1 MALTDGMT
9 PDEIQHSEAR
19 YNLHVSPVTAEWL
32 TAFAAGFKGTKADVA
47 AFSAVRDAL
56 RSSYA
61 DGNEPDEVTG
71 QTAHALYLPL
81 FDGDGVACETVM
93 NRVLDVLNK
102 RSGRSKADKAAIAEL
117 RGELLGAIAD
127 VQIRPVVVPVV
138 LSPVTAG
145 TVPADVAPVAVPD
158 AVAEETPVPVK
169 APRKRKAKTAPA
181 PVAAPVVESA
191 PDAVAPVVPDAVVP
205 VVTPGDAVAA
215 IAVKVGGILN
225 HWSEVTEGV
234 ARMTMAERKRAADEL
249 ARDFAE
255 CVALQ
260 ADADGAGNSLGSL
273 DAAANRVMH
282 AARKI
287 LRNAFAL
294 LGGAPQYKGDRLTK
308 TQRRVFRKAV
318 APWRADAS
326 AAL

>member
-32 TAFAAGFKGTKADVA
+32 EAFAAGFKGTKADVA
-47 AFSAVRDAL
+47 AFAAVRDAL

-61 DGNEPDEVTG
+61 DGNEPDGATG

-102 RSGRSKADKAAIAEL
+102 RSGRSKADKSAIAEL
-117 RGELLGAIAD
+117 RVELLGAIAD
-127 VQIRPVVVPVV
+127 VEVRPVPAPVI
-138 LSPVTAG
+138 LSPVPAG
-145 TVPADVAPVAVPD
+145 TVPADVAPVTVPD
-158 AVAEETPVPVK
+158 AVAEEAPAPVK
-169 APRKRKAKTAPA
+169 VKRTRKAKAAPA
-181 PVAAPVVESA
+181 PVAPVVEESA
-191 PDAVAPVVPDAVVP
+191 PVAADAVVP
-205 VVTPGDAVAA
+205 VMTPGDAVAA
-215 IAVKVGGILN
+215 VAVKVGGMLN
-225 HWSEVTEGV
+225 KWSKVTEGV
-234 ARMTMAERKRAADEL
+234 ARMTMAERKRAAGEL

-273 DAAANRVMH
+273 DGDANRIMH

-287 LRNAFAL
+287 LRNAYAL
-294 LGGAPQYKGDRLTK
+294 LSGDPRVQADRLSRSARHTF
-308 TQRRVFRKAV
+308 RRAV
-318 APWRADAS
+318 GPWRADAT
-326 AAL
+326 AALVSAQ